1 VRNRWGYYEECNVM
15 LRLHFNE
22 QGDLVLRGY
31 LQVKPNPNYSWNHF
45 LFITENE
52 EIIECA

>member
-1 VRNRWGYYEECNVM
+1 MRNRWGYYEECNVM

-31 LQVKPNPNYSWNHF
+31 LQVKPNPNYSWTHF